1 LNYPILYSFRRCPYA
16 MRARLALAYSGI
28 DYEHREI
35 LLKNRPDELYALSP
49 KGTVPVLQLN
59 DGTVIDESI
68 DVMKWALAQSDPD
81 CWYTDKIVEQNSLI
95 AQNDDEYKKRL
106 DMYKYH
112 ERFPEGSYDEF
123 QNAVGEILKVY
134 ESILSKSSYLCG
146 DNVTLADMAL
156 FPFIRQ
162 GAHVDLA
169 WFNAQFPIL
178 SKWLKIFNESEL
190 FMSIMKKYTLWE
202 TGGNGIIIQK
212 FYTRN
217 E

>member
-1 LNYPILYSFRRCPYA
+1 MNYPILYSFRRCPYA

-68 DVMKWALAQSDPD
+68 NVMKWALAQSDPD

-123 QNAVGEILKVY
+123 QNAVGETLKVY

-202 TGGNGIIIQK
+202 TGENGIIIQK

>member
-1 LNYPILYSFRRCPYA
+1 

-134 ESILSKSSYLCG
+134 ELILSKSSYLCG

-202 TGGNGIIIQK
+202 TGENGIIIQK

>member
-1 LNYPILYSFRRCPYA
+1 MNYPILYSFRRCPYA

-134 ESILSKSSYLCG
+134 ELILSKSSYLCG

-169 WFNAQFPIL
+169 WFNAQFSIL

-202 TGGNGIIIQK
+202 TGENGIIIQK

>member
-1 LNYPILYSFRRCPYA
+1 MNYPILYSFRRCPYA

-123 QNAVGEILKVY
+123 QNAVGETLKVY

-202 TGGNGIIIQK
+202 TGENGIIIQK

>member
-1 LNYPILYSFRRCPYA
+1 
-16 MRARLALAYSGI
+16 MRSRLALVYSNI
-28 DYEHREI
+28 SYAHREI
-35 LLKNRPDELYALSP
+35 LLKERPSELYSISP
-49 KGTVPVLQLN
+49 KGTVPVLQLQ

-68 DVMKWALAQSDPD
+68 DVMNWALAQSDPD
-81 CWYTDKIVEQNSLI
+81 CWYTDKIVEQNSLV
-95 AQNDDEYKKRL
+95 ALNDDEYKKRL

-123 QNAVGEILKVY
+123 QNAVGEILKTY

-146 DNVTLADMAL
+146 DKVTLADMAL

-162 GAHVDLA
+162 GAHVDLV

-178 SKWLKIFNESEL
+178 SKWLTIFKESEL
-190 FMSIMKKYTLWE
+190 FETIMKKYAVWK
-202 TGGNGIIIQK
+202 TGENGILIQEC
-212 FYTRN
+212 YTRN

>member
-1 LNYPILYSFRRCPYA
+1 MKYHILYSFRRCPYA
-16 MRARLALAYSGI
+16 MRSRLALVYSGI
-28 DYEHREI
+28 NYEHREI

-134 ESILSKSSYLCG
+134 ELILSKSSYLCG

>member
-1 LNYPILYSFRRCPYA
+1 MNHPILYSFRRCPYA
-16 MRARLALAYSGI
+16 IRARLALAYSGI
-28 DYEHREI
+28 EYEHREI
-35 LLKNRPDELYALSP
+35 LLKNRPDELIELSP
-49 KGTVPVLQLN
+49 KGTVPVLQLM

-95 AQNDDEYKKRL
+95 ALNDDEYKKRL

-123 QNAVGEILKVY
+123 QNAVGEILKTY

-146 DNVTLADMAL
+146 DKVTLADMAL

-162 GAHVDLA
+162 GAHVDLV

-178 SKWLKIFNESEL
+178 SKWLTIFKESEL
-190 FMSIMKKYTLWE
+190 FETIMKKYTLWKAGE
-202 TGGNGIIIQK
+202 NGILIQEC
-212 FYTRN
+212 YTRN

>member
-1 LNYPILYSFRRCPYA
+1 MKYHVLYSFRRCPYA

-68 DVMKWALAQSDPD
+68 DVMKWALDQSDPEY
-81 CWYTDKIVEQNSLI
+81 WYTENIEVQNSLI
-95 AQNDDEYKKRL
+95 DQNDGDYKKWL
-106 DMYKYH
+106 DKYKYH
-112 ERFPEGSYDEF
+112 VRFTDGSYEEY
-123 QNAVGEILKVY
+123 QYAIGEILRAY

-146 DNVTLADMAL
+146 HKVTLADMAL

-162 GAHVDLA
+162 GAHVDLD
-169 WFNAQFPIL
+169 WFNAQFPKL
-178 SKWLKIFNESEL
+178 STWLKIFKESEL
-190 FMSIMKKYTLWE
+190 FETIMKKYTVWKSGE
-202 TGGNGIIIQK
+202 NGILIQEC
-212 FYTRN
+212 YPRN

>member
-68 DVMKWALAQSDPD
+68 NVMKWALAQSDPD

-123 QNAVGEILKVY
+123 QNAVGETLKVY

-202 TGGNGIIIQK
+202 TGENGIIIQK

>member
-1 LNYPILYSFRRCPYA
+1 
-16 MRARLALAYSGI
+16 MRSRLALVYSNI
-28 DYEHREI
+28 SYEHREI
-35 LLKNRPDELYALSP
+35 LLKERPSELYSISP
-49 KGTVPVLQLN
+49 KGTVPVLQLQ

-95 AQNDDEYKKRL
+95 ALNDDEYKKRL

-123 QNAVGEILKVY
+123 QNAVGEILKTY

-146 DNVTLADMAL
+146 DRVTLADMAL

-162 GAHVDLA
+162 GAHVDLD
-169 WFNAQFPIL
+169 WFNAQFPKL
-178 SKWLKIFNESEL
+178 STWLKMFKESEL
-190 FMSIMKKYTLWE
+190 FETIMKKYALWKSGE
-202 TGGNGIIIQK
+202 NGILIQEC
-212 FYTRN
+212 YPRN

>member
-68 DVMKWALAQSDPD
+68 NVMKWALAQSDPD

-134 ESILSKSSYLCG
+134 ELILSKSSYLCG

-169 WFNAQFPIL
+169 WFNAQFSIL

-202 TGGNGIIIQK
+202 TGENGIIIQK

>member
-1 LNYPILYSFRRCPYA
+1 MNYPILYSFRRCPYA

-49 KGTVPVLQLN
+49 KGTIPVLQLN

>member
-1 LNYPILYSFRRCPYA
+1 MNYPILYSFRRCPYA

-123 QNAVGEILKVY
+123 QNAVGETLKVY

-190 FMSIMKKYTLWE
+190 FMRIMKKYALWE
-202 TGGNGIIIQK
+202 TGENGILIQK

>member
-1 LNYPILYSFRRCPYA
+1 
-16 MRARLALAYSGI
+16 MRSRLALVYSNI
-28 DYEHREI
+28 SYEHREI
-35 LLKNRPDELYALSP
+35 LLKERPSELYSISP
-49 KGTVPVLQLN
+49 KGTVPVLQLQ

-95 AQNDDEYKKRL
+95 ALNDGEYKKRL

-112 ERFPEGSYDEF
+112 ERFPEGSFDEF
-123 QNAVGEILKVY
+123 QNAIGEILKGY

-146 DNVTLADMAL
+146 DKVTLADMAL

-162 GAHVDLA
+162 GAHVDLD
-169 WFNAQFPIL
+169 WFNAQFPKL
-178 SKWLKIFNESEL
+178 STWLIIFKESEL
-190 FMSIMKKYTLWE
+190 FETIMKKYTVWE
-202 TGGNGIIIQK
+202 SGENGILIQEC
-212 FYTRN
+212 YARN

>member
-1 LNYPILYSFRRCPYA
+1 
-16 MRARLALAYSGI
+16 MRSRLALVYSNI
-28 DYEHREI
+28 SYEHREI
-35 LLKNRPDELYALSP
+35 LLKERPSELYSISP
-49 KGTVPVLQLN
+49 KGTVPVLQLQ

-95 AQNDDEYKKRL
+95 ALNDGEYKKRL

-112 ERFPEGSYDEF
+112 ERFPEGSFDEF
-123 QNAVGEILKVY
+123 QNAIGEILKGY

-146 DNVTLADMAL
+146 DKVTLADMAL

-162 GAHVDLA
+162 GAHVDLD
-169 WFNAQFPIL
+169 WFNAQFPKL
-178 SKWLKIFNESEL
+178 STLLKIFKESEL
-190 FMSIMKKYTLWE
+190 FETIMKKYTVWE
-202 TGGNGIIIQK
+202 SGENGILIQEC
-212 FYTRN
+212 YARN

>member
-1 LNYPILYSFRRCPYA
+1 MNYPILYSFRRCPYA

-68 DVMKWALAQSDPD
+68 DVMKWALAQSDPEY
-81 CWYTDKIVEQNSLI
+81 WYTENIELQNSLI
-95 AQNDDEYKKRL
+95 DQNDGDYKKWL
-106 DMYKYH
+106 DKYKYH
-112 ERFPEGSYDEF
+112 VRFKDGSYEEY
-123 QNAVGEILKVY
+123 QYAVGEILKAY
-134 ESILSKSSYLCG
+134 ESILYKSSYLCG
-146 DNVTLADMAL
+146 DKVTLADMAL

-162 GAHVDLA
+162 GAHVDLD
-169 WFNAQFPIL
+169 WFNAQFPKL
-178 SKWLKIFNESEL
+178 STWLKIFKESEL
-190 FMSIMKKYTLWE
+190 FEAIMKKYTVWKSGE
-202 TGGNGIIIQK
+202 NGILIQEC
-212 FYTRN
+212 YPRN

>member
-1 LNYPILYSFRRCPYA
+1 MNYPILYSFRRCPYA

-68 DVMKWALAQSDPD
+68 DVMKWALAQSDPEY
-81 CWYTDKIVEQNSLI
+81 WYTENIEVQNSLI
-95 AQNDDEYKKRL
+95 DQNDGDYKKWL
-106 DMYKYH
+106 DKYKYH
-112 ERFPEGSYDEF
+112 VRFKDGSYEEY
-123 QNAVGEILKVY
+123 QYAIGEILRAY

-146 DNVTLADMAL
+146 HKVTLADMAL

-162 GAHVDLA
+162 GAHVDLD
-169 WFNAQFPIL
+169 WFNAQFPKL
-178 SKWLKIFNESEL
+178 STWLKIFKESEL
-190 FMSIMKKYTLWE
+190 FETIMKKYTVWKSGE
-202 TGGNGIIIQK
+202 NGILIQEC
-212 FYTRN
+212 YPRN

>member
-68 DVMKWALAQSDPD
+68 NVMKWALAQSDPD

-134 ESILSKSSYLCG
+134 ELILSKSSYLCG

-162 GAHVDLA
+162 GAYVDLA

-202 TGGNGIIIQK
+202 TGENGIIIQK

>member
-123 QNAVGEILKVY
+123 QNAVGETLKVY

-202 TGGNGIIIQK
+202 TGENGIIIQK

>member
-1 LNYPILYSFRRCPYA
+1 MNYPILYSFRRCPYA

-134 ESILSKSSYLCG
+134 ELILSKSSYLCG

-202 TGGNGIIIQK
+202 TGENGIIIQK

>member
-1 LNYPILYSFRRCPYA
+1 
-16 MRARLALAYSGI
+16 MRSRLALVYSNI
-28 DYEHREI
+28 SYEHREI
-35 LLKNRPDELYALSP
+35 LLKERPSELYSISP
-49 KGTVPVLQLN
+49 KGTVPVLQLQ

-95 AQNDDEYKKRL
+95 ALNDDEYKKRL

-112 ERFPEGSYDEF
+112 GRFPEGSYDEF
-123 QNAVGEILKVY
+123 QNAVGEILKTY

-146 DNVTLADMAL
+146 DKVTLTDMAL

-162 GAHVDLA
+162 GAHVDLD
-169 WFNAQFPIL
+169 WFNAQFQKL
-178 SKWLKIFNESEL
+178 STWLKIFKESEL
-190 FMSIMKKYTLWE
+190 FETIMKKYTVWE
-202 TGGNGIIIQK
+202 SGENGILIQEC
-212 FYTRN
+212 YARN

>member
-1 LNYPILYSFRRCPYA
+1 MNYPILYSFRRCPYA

-123 QNAVGEILKVY
+123 QNAVAETLKVY
-134 ESILSKSSYLCG
+134 ESIISKSSYLCG
-146 DNVTLADMAL
+146 DNVTLTDMAL

-190 FMSIMKKYTLWE
+190 FMSIMEKYTLWE
-202 TGGNGIIIQK
+202 TGENGIIIQK

>member
-1 LNYPILYSFRRCPYA
+1 

-134 ESILSKSSYLCG
+134 ELILSKSSYLCG

-169 WFNAQFPIL
+169 WFNAQFSIL

-202 TGGNGIIIQK
+202 TGENGIIIQK

>member
-1 LNYPILYSFRRCPYA
+1 

-68 DVMKWALAQSDPD
+68 NVMKWALSQSDPEY
-81 CWYTDKIVEQNSLI
+81 WYTENIEVQNSLI
-95 AQNDDEYKKRL
+95 DQNDSDYKKCL
-106 DMYKYH
+106 DKYKYH
-112 ERFPEGSYDEF
+112 VRFKDGSYEEY
-123 QNAVGEILKVY
+123 QYAVGEILKAY

-190 FMSIMKKYTLWE
+190 FMSIMEKYTLWE
-202 TGGNGIIIQK
+202 TGENGIIIQK

>member
-1 LNYPILYSFRRCPYA
+1 
-16 MRARLALAYSGI
+16 MRSRLALVYSNI
-28 DYEHREI
+28 SYEHREI
-35 LLKNRPDELYALSP
+35 LLKERPSELYSISP
-49 KGTVPVLQLN
+49 KGTVPVLQLQ

-81 CWYTDKIVEQNSLI
+81 FWYTDKIVEQNSLI
-95 AQNDDEYKKRL
+95 ALNDDEYKKRL

-123 QNAVGEILKVY
+123 QNAVGEILKTY

-146 DNVTLADMAL
+146 DKVTLADMAL

-162 GAHVDLA
+162 GAHVDLV
-169 WFNAQFPIL
+169 WFNSQFPTL
-178 SKWLKIFNESEL
+178 STWLIMFKESEL
-190 FMSIMKKYTLWE
+190 FETIMKKYALWKSGE
-202 TGGNGIIIQK
+202 NGILIQEC
-212 FYTRN
+212 YPRN

>member
-1 LNYPILYSFRRCPYA
+1 MKYHVLYSFRRCPYA

-68 DVMKWALAQSDPD
+68 DVMKWALAQSDPEY
-81 CWYTDKIVEQNSLI
+81 WYTENIEVQNSLI
-95 AQNDDEYKKRL
+95 DQNDGDYKKWL
-106 DMYKYH
+106 DKYKYH
-112 ERFPEGSYDEF
+112 VRFKDGSYEEY
-123 QNAVGEILKVY
+123 QYAVGEILKAY

-146 DNVTLADMAL
+146 DKVTLADMAL

-162 GAHVDLA
+162 GAHVDLD
-169 WFNAQFPIL
+169 WFNAQFPKL
-178 SKWLKIFNESEL
+178 STWLKIFKESEL
-190 FMSIMKKYTLWE
+190 FETIMKKYTVWKSGE
-202 TGGNGIIIQK
+202 NGILIQEC
-212 FYTRN
+212 YARN